1 MQIVG
6 HAQFLSPG
14 GADAQRMPRRSNS
27 WYTGNFQLPRST
39 VGYSAIMGRISYLP
53 RQWPSVQYSTSP
65 PACGCRYSTSCRF
78 DGEPDTDPDGAA
90 AATAASSEE
99 VPAPGQKRATKPGA
113 SPLKFV
119 CSRA

>member
-6 HAQFLSPG
+6 HPQFLPPG
-14 GADAQRMPRRSNS
+14 GADAQRMPRRSSS

-65 PACGCRYSTSCRF
+65 PAYGCRYNTSCRF
-78 DGEPDTDPDGAA
+78 DGEPDADAA
-90 AATAASSEE
+90 AAGSEE
-99 VPAPGQKRATKPGA
+99 EDAAAGQKRATKPGA
-113 SPLKFV
+113 SPLKCV
-119 CSRA
+119 CSSA